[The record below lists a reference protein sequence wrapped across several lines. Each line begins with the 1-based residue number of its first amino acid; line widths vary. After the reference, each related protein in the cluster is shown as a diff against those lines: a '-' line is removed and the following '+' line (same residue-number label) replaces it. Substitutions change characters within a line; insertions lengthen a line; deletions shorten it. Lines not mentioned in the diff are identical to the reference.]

1 VAAAC
6 LAAPSAMAT
15 PTPYAPWDGTKPFR
29 CPVQDVG
36 TGTAFPRPEAD
47 PFCVKF
53 DKTHQNITQGGLVD
67 FLLKEP
73 ARVAAAAPKCRYYQ
87 KDHWTGRIVDGD
99 QRTELYNFKG
109 RYYFDKSSGAGGVF
123 LRQLR
128 ILGRPA
134 DPATLPG
141 MPDEFKQYFSK
152 GGGGAKLDFGMP
164 GSPLCSAAT
173 ANAAAVAR
181 SAAAD
186 DYYTTPDDY
195 YTTPKPGGGGKKNKC
210 IRVKGKVTKRGLG
223 KARLGDSAGKLKK
236 AIGKPAK
243 LGSDYYRYCTKK
255 PARKRLLVGF
265 KGNKVAYVGT
275 NVEKVKLEGV
285 GTDDKVKKA
294 KKKLK
299 GEKKQGKL
307 LVVDSGKA
315 DFVLATKGDFV
326 ESVGV
331 ADPKLSGKLRKK
343 FANFAG

>member
-1 VAAAC
+1 MAA
-6 LAAPSAMAT
+6 SA
-15 PTPYAPWDGTKPFR
+15 PYAPWNGTKPFA
-29 CPVQDVG
+29 CKVQDVG
-36 TGTAFPRPEAD
+36 AGTDFPDPEAD

-53 DKTHQNITQGGLVD
+53 DKTHQNITEGGLVD
-67 FLLKEP
+67 FLLEEP
-73 ARVAAAAPKCRYYQ
+73 ARVAAASPKCQYFQ
-87 KDHWTGRIVDGD
+87 KDHWTGRIVQDD
-99 QRTELYNFKG
+99 ARTELYNFKG
-109 RYYFDKSSGAGGVF
+109 RYYFDKSSGAGGVYV
-123 LRQLR
+123 RQFR

-134 DPATLPG
+134 DPASLPG
-141 MPDEFKQYFSK
+141 MPEEFQQYFSN

-164 GSPLCSAAT
+164 SSPLCTAAT
-173 ANAAAVAR
+173 ANARTVAR
-181 SAAAD
+181 TAAAD
-186 DYYTTPDDY
+186 DYYTTTTPDDY
-195 YTTPKPGGGGKKNKC
+195 YTTPKPGGGKKKNKC
-210 IRVKGKVTKRGLG
+210 IRVKGKVTKKGLG

-255 PARKRLLVGF
+255 PERKRLLVGF

-275 NVEKVKLEGV
+275 NVEKVKLQGV
-285 GTDDKVKKA
+285 GTDDKVSKA

-299 GEKKQGKL
+299 HEKKQGKL

-331 ADPKLSGKLRKK
+331 ADPKLSGKLLKK